1 MESTGRLV
9 LAGAGH
15 AHLRLIHT
23 ISRLRAQNISV
34 TVVDP
39 GDTLWYS
46 GMMPAVLG
54 GTVDPSA
61 ARINVRA
68 IVERQGGEYVS
79 EALTEIRADDRTA
92 LTASGRT
99 LPWDVMSVAVGS
111 TVVPPFPVAP
121 SGNLSVFAAKPIVA
135 LLELS
140 RCVRELIVSRTAL
153 GDERPVRVAF
163 VGGGPSTV
171 ELAGNLAGGILRDR
185 SDAGSRLR
193 IGVYTQAERLLPR
206 MPVAAATAAER
217 SLASQGVAIRYG
229 TQIRRITETGLELG
243 DATVEEWDVAVLATG
258 LGAPELFRRSG
269 LPTETDGALRVG
281 STLRIA
287 GAPIYGGGD
296 CISIEGLHLAR
307 AGVHAVRQQHVLV
320 HNIAAELGVELQK
333 PPTRRDRRVRRH
345 PAASD
350 GLITYAPPTNPLQ
363 ILNLGDGTAL
373 FVQGGRVR
381 RGRLPALLKERI
393 DWGFVASEGRSLC
406 PALRPPPRP
415 PHNGTDE

>member
-217 SLASQGVAIRYG
+217 SLASQGVGIRYG
-229 TQIRRITETGLELG
+229 TEIRRITETGLELG

-258 LGAPELFRRSG
+258 LGHQSSFAGQGSRRRRTALCGWDQPCGSRAHRYTVVATASPLKDFTSPGRGCTPSG
-269 LPTETDGALRVG
+269 SSTFWCTTLPQSSGWSCRSHPQG
-281 STLRIA
+281 GI
-287 GAPIYGGGD
+287 GGYGGIRRHRMD
-296 CISIEGLHLAR
+296 SS
-307 AGVHAVRQQHVLV
+307 
-320 HNIAAELGVELQK
+320 
-333 PPTRRDRRVRRH
+333 PTRLRPTPFRSSTSATARH
-345 PAASD
+345 YSYKGGVCAAAAS
-350 GLITYAPPTNPLQ
+350 
-363 ILNLGDGTAL
+363 
-373 FVQGGRVR
+373 R
-381 RGRLPALLKERI
+381 R
-393 DWGFVASEGRSLC
+393 F
-406 PALRPPPRP
+406 
-415 PHNGTDE
+415 

>member
-217 SLASQGVAIRYG
+217 SLASQGVGIRYG
-229 TQIRRITETGLELG
+229 TEIRRITETGLELG

-269 LPTETDGALRVG
+269 
-281 STLRIA
+281 
-287 GAPIYGGGD
+287 IYGGGD